1 MSEQQADTADLKA
14 LADMLGELVT
24 YCTALKQGASGFAYM
39 LPAEWQG
46 PAMTNF
52 LAMFEKW
59 QLGAEAMSQ
68 AAEGLQDQVDG
79 AHKAYTETIESLDES
94 WSKLATSLSA

>member
-52 LAMFEKW
+52 LSMFEKW
-59 QLGAEAMSQ
+59 QIGAEAMSQ

-79 AHKAYTETIESLDES
+79 AHKAYTKTIESLDES
-94 WSKLATSLSA
+94 WSKLAAGLSA

>member
-1 MSEQQADTADLKA
+1 MGQQKADTADLQA
-14 LADMLGELVT
+14 LAEALGELVN

-46 PAMTNF
+46 PAMANF

-59 QLGAEAMSQ
+59 QLGAEALTT

-79 AHKAYTETIESLDES
+79 ARQAYEQTIESLDS
-94 WSKLATSLSA
+94 AWNQIRSSLG

>member
-1 MSEQQADTADLKA
+1 MAEQQADTTELKA
-14 LADMLGELVT
+14 LADTLGELVA

-46 PAMTNF
+46 PAMANF
-52 LAMFEKW
+52 LGMFEKW

-68 AAEGLQDQVDG
+68 AAEGLQDQVAG
-79 AHKAYTETIESLDES
+79 AHTAYETTITSLDDA
-94 WSKLATSLSA
+94 WAKLAAALNG

>member
-1 MSEQQADTADLKA
+1 MAEQQADTADLKA

-46 PAMTNF
+46 PAMSNF
-52 LAMFEKW
+52 LSMFEKW
-59 QLGAEAMSQ
+59 QLGAEAMAQ

-79 AHKAYTETIESLDES
+79 AHKAYTETIESLDDS
-94 WSKLATSLSA
+94 WHKLASGLSG